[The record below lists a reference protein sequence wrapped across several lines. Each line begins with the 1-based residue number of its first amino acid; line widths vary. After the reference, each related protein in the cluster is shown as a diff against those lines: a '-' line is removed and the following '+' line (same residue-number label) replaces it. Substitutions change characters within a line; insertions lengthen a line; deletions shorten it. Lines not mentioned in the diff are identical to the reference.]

1 MSMLVFQKPLSSI
14 AIISFRSLNKSHTN
28 LIYRKIMAG
37 VTVEQLKLKSNQ
49 AQEMIQKLRKQIE
62 LIKQQTT
69 PEFMKEKERQLE
81 KENAELKQ
89 RVQQLVKELEQAE
102 ASSGSLPLINVTNTA
117 QPAQQQA
124 EKPKQ
129 EQKPQQQKQ
138 QQQQPKQKQEQ
149 KPAKQQEPK
158 KSNLITLTL
167 YC

>member
-1 MSMLVFQKPLSSI
+1 MS
-14 AIISFRSLNKSHTN
+14 
-28 LIYRKIMAG
+28 G

-69 PEFMKEKERQLE
+69 PEFMKEKEKQLE

-102 ASSGSLPLINVTNTA
+102 ASSGSLPLGNVTNTA
-117 QPAQQQA
+117 QPAQQQQA

-138 QQQQPKQKQEQ
+138 QQQQQQPKQKQEQ
-149 KPAKQQEPK
+149 KPAKQQESK
-158 KSNLITLTL
+158 KS
-167 YC
+167 

>member
-1 MSMLVFQKPLSSI
+1 MS
-14 AIISFRSLNKSHTN
+14 
-28 LIYRKIMAG
+28 G
-37 VTVEQLKLKSNQ
+37 VTLEQLKLKSAQ
-49 AQEMIQKLRKQIE
+49 AQEMIQRLRNQIE

-69 PEFMKEKERQLE
+69 PEFMKEKEKQLE
-81 KENAELKQ
+81 RENAELRQ

-102 ASSGSLPLINVTNTA
+102 VSSGSLPLVNVTNNV

-129 EQKPQQQKQ
+129 EQKQPQPQQQKQ

-158 KSNLITLTL
+158 KSESFA
-167 YC
+167 